1 MIKFMFSF
9 NKFNCKDL
17 ILYVILIKMFI
28 KSILLFCIFKKI
40 QLIKC
45 NINKII
51 YKIYL
56 NRYFIKKIC
65 IFRRNINNLVCK
77 NKKNLFNINK
87 IIYKKN

>member
-1 MIKFMFSF
+1 M
-9 NKFNCKDL
+9 CTL
-17 ILYVILIKMFI
+17 
-28 KSILLFCIFKKI
+28 KKI

-65 IFRRNINNLVCK
+65 IFRRN
-77 NKKNLFNINK
+77 LFNINK
-87 IIYKKN
+87 IIYKKTKYYHVFLTDILSKFYNM